1 MIKENLPSSLTKS
14 SEEPLT
20 VTNFSPDVE
29 QETINLNDDPVSS
42 DQLQLMQLCHRWKKL
57 NSFHY

>member
-1 MIKENLPSSLTKS
+1 MIEENLPSSLTKS

-29 QETINLNDDPVSS
+29 LETINLNDDPVSS
-42 DQLQLMQLCHRWKKL
+42 DQLQLMQLYHRWKKL